1 MTLVDPMAA
10 KALDQLRAL
19 PELGTGL
26 TVKECRE
33 GRGIFATEELS
44 VGREMLKCQPFSYA
58 IDDDQYT
65 SACSYC
71 VSKHKSDYL

>member
-10 KALDQLRAL
+10 KALDQPMAL

-44 VGREMLKCQPFSYA
+44 VGREVLNCQPFSYV
-58 IDDDQYT
+58 ISEGQCT
-65 SACSYC
+65 STCAHCLMRP
-71 VSKHKSDYL
+71 KSA